1 MRHYSGIVDHHVNAP
16 EFLHGGINEF
26 FHLVV
31 VGDIGGDRECLAAL
45 GVQLIGQRL
54 NAVNPPR
61 TEHNACTFCGEKPRC
76 GLAQPAACAGDHYD
90 FSFDVFH
97 V

>member
-1 MRHYSGIVDHHVNAP
+1 M
-16 EFLHGGINEF
+16 
-26 FHLVV
+26 
-31 VGDIGGDRECLAAL
+31 VGDIGGDRERLAAL

-61 TEHNACTFCGEKPRC
+61 PQHNACTFCGEQPRGC
-76 GLAQPAACAGDHYD
+76 LAQSAARARDHND

-97 V
+97 I